1 MPIAQPTSAQYAALC
16 GAISRP
22 SNPVDPY
29 SIDICGFFPTVN
41 DGNVRV
47 LMQAISSYYTAR
59 RITLISARKMNKSR
73 VTFFLDPYH
82 SLYLENYLAVP
93 LAVEHFATITGD
105 LMTRIRFIITSG
117 SSIVL
122 GANVEPL
129 APLNDI
135 LRTIDFRI
143 YQQCIPYISTNILLP
158 LKMCIPMNEISSWT
172 NLVANAVATA
182 TGKV

>member
-1 MPIAQPTSAQYAALC
+1 M
-16 GAISRP
+16 
-22 SNPVDPY
+22 
-29 SIDICGFFPTVN
+29 
-41 DGNVRV
+41 
-47 LMQAISSYYTAR
+47 
-59 RITLISARKMNKSR
+59 
-73 VTFFLDPYH
+73 
-82 SLYLENYLAVP
+82 
-93 LAVEHFATITGD
+93 AVEHFATITGD

-158 LKMCIPMNEISSWT
+158 LKMCIPMNEIASWT